1 MGSSVQCV
9 EEHLAGDLA
18 VGLSVGSFV
27 QRSSSI
33 GSPSGTPMA
42 QLIYSTIASLDG
54 YVEDKTG
61 NFGWA
66 TPDDEVFSFIAEL
79 ERPIGTYLYGRR
91 MYETMLFW
99 ESAHL
104 APDQSPVERD
114 FTEIWQAAGKVVY
127 SRGLGSVSSANTRVE
142 RDFDANAV
150 RHLKATSGQD
160 MTVAGPNLAAQALSA
175 GLVDEL
181 QLFVVPVVVGGGKPW
196 LPDGER
202 IALELIDVRRFAS
215 GVVYLRYCPAS

>member
-1 MGSSVQCV
+1 
-9 EEHLAGDLA
+9 
-18 VGLSVGSFV
+18 
-27 QRSSSI
+27 
-33 GSPSGTPMA
+33 MA

-61 NFGWA
+61 NFEWA
-66 TPDDEVFSFIAEL
+66 APDDEVFSFIAEL

-99 ESAHL
+99 ESAHM
-104 APDQSPVERD
+104 APDQPVVRRD
-114 FTEIWQAAGKVVY
+114 FTEVWQAADKVVY
-127 SRGLGSVSSANTRVE
+127 SRALGSVASAKTRIE
-142 RDFDANAV
+142 RDFDANTV
-150 RHLKATSGQD
+150 RHLKATSDQD
-160 MTVAGPNLAAQALSA
+160 MTVGGPNLAAQALSA

-215 GVVYLRYCPAS
+215 GVVYLRYRPAS

>member
-1 MGSSVQCV
+1 
-9 EEHLAGDLA
+9 
-18 VGLSVGSFV
+18 
-27 QRSSSI
+27 
-33 GSPSGTPMA
+33 MA

-61 NFGWA
+61 NFDWA

-91 MYETMLFW
+91 MYETMLYW
-99 ESAHL
+99 ETARL

-114 FTEIWQAAGKVVY
+114 FTEIWQAADKIVY
-127 SRGLGSVSSANTRVE
+127 SRALRSVSSAKTRVE

-150 RHLKATSGQD
+150 WRLKATSDQD
-160 MTVAGPNLAAQALSA
+160 MTVGGPNLAAQALRA

-196 LPDGER
+196 LHDGVLM
-202 IALELIDVRRFAS
+202 ALELIDVRRFTG
-215 GVVYLRYCPAS
+215 GVVYLRYSPQS